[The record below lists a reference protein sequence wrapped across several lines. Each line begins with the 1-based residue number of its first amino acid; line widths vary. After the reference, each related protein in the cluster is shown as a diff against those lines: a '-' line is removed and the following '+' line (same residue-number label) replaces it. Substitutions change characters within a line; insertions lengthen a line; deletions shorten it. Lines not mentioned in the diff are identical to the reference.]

1 MAQYA
6 TKDELNELTGLVRTL
21 QGNIKTLDTSV
32 GELDTLVERINHLAT
47 LKDVTITYITEGD
60 LLQYASDGT
69 WHNIQP
75 SALGIG
81 GGEGGGVVD
90 TSVVKALIKS
100 EGSKLFI
107 SKLYDDVSSG
117 IITFN
122 GGLRSNKMTYLNQGV
137 QIGTFVTGMIGGT
150 GAQIDKD
157 GRGEMTSLILREFLE
172 VPELRFNKIDVVSGE
187 LWNSIAFGTIEDV
200 DLINQIVTLKLEEG
214 EYSGIHVNDICRG
227 IFHNFDGVNNTE
239 TGTDDCGFDKVQG
252 FSTAY
257 FTPIEVLDARGKQF
271 RYSLKQ
277 GTTQHPCKAM
287 KFAVYGNFTD
297 ETRRSSAY
305 ATRTYKRY
313 LKGVNT
319 WALNYTNIASQF
331 GNLNGLTIPGAPN
344 NGQLQGDGAYLTNV
358 YMTGSIIEFTPEQL
372 DQLHGQDAYAVS
384 LSSEFGTVIVD
395 NEFNIIEDYNQTKSL
410 TFAVQAW
417 KGKTE
422 LTYSTVYN
430 EGSYFVEYTPTG
442 VECTMQDG
450 VFKVTKITNINDM
463 RIDLVINCEGAISVN
478 RRYNMSYQL
487 EANGLWVT
495 YNDNDATPDRPVGDG
510 TSYGWHRNYTA
521 SAIWMSTKSS
531 RKVDEGEWGDPN
543 RFRGASVEG
552 SDGQYTVFCYTN
564 SSVQPPKPTSTQ
576 IPPVDDNYTWYMYP
590 PKRESKEVFT
600 WMIQA
605 TVYPDKSLSGWTD
618 PIRLTG
624 ETGEDGS
631 DGTKLEFIYQVTS
644 VNEAPDK
651 PDTSQQDDYI
661 PFGWSDSPQ
670 GVSKEKMYEWVSQRE
685 KKAAKI
691 GEGVW
696 GEFTQPVLWSKWGE
710 KGMDGDGY
718 EYIFTRTADVDRVP
732 QTPSS
737 IQQNDYIPTI
747 SNGGSKDYNW
757 SDDPKGV
764 NEDYKAEWT
773 CKRVRTDGVWSNFST
788 PALWSNWGEQGLSG
802 GHYQY
807 RWKVS
812 ATKPAIP
819 TDTAASGWTT
829 DSEIVPPEGQYV
841 WQIQRFANPDGTLT
855 AWSNLIRLTG
865 ADGED
870 GKDGN
875 SIEFIYTRNA
885 DGKTPS
891 TPASVNQAGHI
902 PSGWSNHPQGV
913 TASLVYEWVSQRY
926 LDKATQVWGNW
937 STPGIWSRYAE
948 RGKDGDG
955 YEYIY
960 KRFSNYV
967 GGDSLG
973 PGGSNYPPANVDSSE
988 YQADD
993 YVPSGWSDNPVGPTE
1008 SIPYEYVWT
1017 RKKENSKWHAWK
1029 TGALWAKWSKDGE
1042 PGRPGQDGKPG
1053 EPGEPGK
1060 PGSNGYSITVNGC
1073 PSAIR
1078 SSEGFLQTTNVKLS
1092 AIKVRVD
1099 DSATSSVS
1107 GYWKSY
1113 YLNSSGSWQQI
1124 NSTSGTTFTSTWNSS
1139 LSTTKFWFGFTTDSG
1154 DYSSLSPTSQYKVW
1168 SAEVPVVFD
1177 GDVSDIDETYT
1188 IMRDRGQWRSGVQ
1201 YYHDKA
1207 SNAIKGQ
1214 DVSSVTNY
1222 YLYSTDQ
1229 SVSYDTTNWSTNVP
1243 TNTYAQGKLHS
1254 YSKITYSDGTITKTI
1269 PEVLLT
1275 YSNSRVT
1282 SVTQYFANST
1292 NTSVPSE
1299 GWSTNKPALN
1309 KDKPYL
1315 FRYFTVNYVN
1325 SDSQSTS
1332 TNSTKKA
1339 IAKYQNDYT
1348 QYQNYDNLTI
1358 IDYVVYQG
1366 NVYLAKQN
1374 NTSQTPSMTSS
1385 YWNISSK
1392 QEILTVNNLLANNAK
1407 LGDFNFSGSVFT
1419 SNNGKLSMNS
1429 NTGRFVC
1436 TDVNITGSITATSGT
1451 FNGTVNA
1458 SGGNF
1463 SSVKINSGQIAGF
1476 EISGNHIGSSA
1487 TASGSGGGLSINPDF
1502 IRVGNS
1508 TSYVMIGSDTVP
1520 ATVGGAFT
1528 ATGRFVNHNYN
1539 ASTQYGFDSANYGLY
1554 VDVAN
1559 GTKNYALYS
1568 PNAAVRAAAV
1578 YGDTL
1583 NVVSI
1588 TGSTYKLDM
1597 SKGNIIMIRANREYN
1612 VNLPNA
1618 HDVASMFGYKSL
1630 PTYFAI
1636 HVRIMIHP
1644 DTSGVT
1650 ISGYFRPNNTVNQ
1663 SVYLHPGNSM
1673 GFLVTNYPSFRWVE
1687 TDYAGQ

>member
-21 QGNIKTLDTSV
+21 QGNVQTLDTSV

-90 TSVVKALIKS
+90 TAVVKAMIKS
-100 EGSKLFI
+100 EGSKLFL
-107 SKLYDDVSSG
+107 SKLYDDTAAG

-187 LWNSIAFGTIEDV
+187 LWNSIAFGTVEDV
-200 DLINQIVTLKLEEG
+200 DLVNQIVTLKLEDG

-252 FSTAY
+252 FTTSY

-277 GTTQHPCKAM
+277 GTTQHPCKSM

-297 ETRRSSAY
+297 ETRQDSAY
-305 ATRTYKRY
+305 STRQYKRY
-313 LKGVNT
+313 LKKVNT
-319 WALNYTNIASQF
+319 WHINPSKNIASQF
-331 GNLNGLTIPGAPN
+331 GLLDGLNIPGAPN
-344 NGQLQGDGAYLTNV
+344 DGNLTGNGAYISNIYLTDAYV
-358 YMTGSIIEFTPEQL
+358 QFTPEQVE
-372 DQLHGQDAYAVS
+372 DLHGQDAYSVS
-384 LSSEFGTVIVD
+384 LTRTEGSIIVD
-395 NEFNIIEDYNQTKSL
+395 NEFNIITDYQQRDQF
-410 TFAVQAW
+410 TFEVQAW
-417 KGKTE
+417 RGKTP
-422 LTYSTVYN
+422 LTYNTTVDRDTFFCTWESN
-430 EGSYFVEYTPTG
+430 GI
-442 VECTMQDG
+442 ECRVDNGKFTI
-450 VFKVTKITNINDM
+450 TKITNIHDM
-463 RIDLVINCEGAISVN
+463 KLLIYIHCEGTAIFN
-478 RRYNMSYQL
+478 REFNLSYQL
-487 EANGLWVT
+487 EGNSLWVT

-521 SAIWMSTKSS
+521 SAIWMSTKSA
-531 RKVDEGEWGDPN
+531 RKVDDPDVQWGDPN
-543 RFRGASVEG
+543 RFRGASVAG
-552 SDGQYTVFCYTN
+552 KDGQYTVFCYTN
-564 SSVQPPKPTSTQ
+564 SSIKPPKPTSSQ

-631 DGTKLEFIYQVTS
+631 DGTKLEFIYKVTS
-644 VNEAPDK
+644 ASDAPDK

-685 KKAAKI
+685 KKSAKI

-718 EYIFTRTADVDRVP
+718 EYIFTRTADVNRVP

-819 TDTAASGWTT
+819 TDTAASGWSTN
-829 DSEIVPPEGQYV
+829 SELVPGDGKYV

-885 DGKTPS
+885 DGSQPS

-902 PSGWSNHPQGV
+902 PSGWTNHPSGV
-913 TASLVYEWVSQRY
+913 TASLMYEWVSQRY
-926 LDKATQVWGNW
+926 LDKSTQKWGDW
-937 STPGIWSRYAE
+937 STPGIWSRYSE

-960 KRFSNYV
+960 RRFSNYV
-967 GGDSLG
+967 GGSSLA
-973 PGGSNYPPANVDSSE
+973 PGGQYYPPANVDSSK

-993 YVPSGWSDNPVGPTE
+993 YVPDGYTDNPTGPTDA
-1008 SIPYEYVWT
+1008 IKYEYVWI
-1017 RKKENSKWHAWK
+1017 RKKENSKWQAWK
-1029 TGALWAKWSKDGE
+1029 TGALWSKWGDKGDQGD
-1042 PGRPGQDGKPG
+1042 PGQDGSD
-1053 EPGEPGK
+1053 
-1060 PGSNGYSITVNGC
+1060 GSDGADGYSITMSGA
-1073 PSAIR
+1073 PASIR
-1078 SSEGFLQTTNVKLS
+1078 SSLGYLQTTSCTLR
-1092 AIKVRVD
+1092 AIK
-1099 DSATSSVS
+1099 T
-1107 GYWKSY
+1107 
-1113 YLNSSGSWQQI
+1113 NSSGVTSQAYGYFAVYRYSGSSW
-1124 NSTSGTTFTSTWNSS
+1124 NKVSS
-1139 LSTTKFWFGFTTDSG
+1139 SSSNQSSYTASWASDTYATKFWFGFCTDTTP
-1154 DYSSLSPTSQYKVW
+1154 SPGSQWTVISYE
-1168 SAEVPVVFD
+1168 APVVYD
-1177 GDVSDIDETYT
+1177 GTNGSDADSSYT
-1188 IMRDRGQWRSGVQ
+1188 IMRDCGYWKSGITYYKAPATTAMNSSEYTKYENYQNMTVVDYVQ
-1201 YYHDKA
+1201 Y
-1207 SNAIKGQ
+1207 NG
-1214 DVSSVTNY
+1214 
-1222 YLYSTDQ
+1222 
-1229 SVSYDTTNWSTNVP
+1229 
-1243 TNTYAQGKLHS
+1243 NT
-1254 YSKITYSDGTITKTI
+1254 
-1269 PEVLLT
+1269 
-1275 YSNSRVT
+1275 
-1282 SVTQYFANST
+1282 
-1292 NTSVPSE
+1292 
-1299 GWSTNKPALN
+1299 
-1309 KDKPYL
+1309 
-1315 FRYFTVNYVN
+1315 
-1325 SDSQSTS
+1325 
-1332 TNSTKKA
+1332 
-1339 IAKYQNDYT
+1339 
-1348 QYQNYDNLTI
+1348 
-1358 IDYVVYQG
+1358 
-1366 NVYLAKQN
+1366 YLAKQN
-1374 NTSQTPSMTSS
+1374 NTNQTPSSSSS
-1385 YWNISSK
+1385 YWQQASK
-1392 QEILTVNNLLANNAK
+1392 NNTLTVNNLLANNAK
-1407 LGDFNFSGSVFT
+1407 LGEFSFSNNVFT
-1419 SNNGKLSMNS
+1419 SSNGKLSMNS

-1463 SSVKINSGQIAGF
+1463 NSVKINSGQIAGF

-1539 ASTQYGFDSANYGLY
+1539 ASTAYGFDSANYGLY

-1578 YGDTL
+1578 YGDTI
-1583 NVVSI
+1583 NVVNI

-1597 SKGNIIMIRANREYN
+1597 SKGNIIMIKANRTYT

-1618 HDVASMFGYKSL
+1618 NAVASMFGYNSL

>member
-137 QIGTFVTGMIGGT
+137 QMGTFITGMIGGT

-200 DLINQIVTLKLEEG
+200 DLVNQIVTLKLEEG

-252 FSTAY
+252 FTTSY

-277 GTTQHPCKAM
+277 GTTQHPCKSM

-297 ETRRSSAY
+297 ETRQDSAY
-305 ATRTYKRY
+305 STRQYKRY
-313 LKGVNT
+313 LKKVNT
-319 WALNYTNIASQF
+319 WHINPSKNIASQF
-331 GNLNGLTIPGAPN
+331 GLLDGLNIPGAPN
-344 NGQLQGDGAYLTNV
+344 DGNLTGNGAYISNIYLTDAYV
-358 YMTGSIIEFTPEQL
+358 QFTPEQVE
-372 DQLHGQDAYAVS
+372 DLHGQDAYSVS
-384 LSSEFGTVIVD
+384 LTRTEGSIIVD
-395 NEFNIIEDYNQTKSL
+395 NEFNIITDYQQRDQF
-410 TFAVQAW
+410 TFEVQAW
-417 KGKTE
+417 RGKTP
-422 LTYSTVYN
+422 LTYNTTVDRDTFFCTWESN
-430 EGSYFVEYTPTG
+430 GI
-442 VECTMQDG
+442 ECRVDNGKFTI
-450 VFKVTKITNINDM
+450 TKITNIHDM
-463 RIDLVINCEGAISVN
+463 KLLIYIHCEGTAIFN
-478 RRYNMSYQL
+478 REFNLSYQL
-487 EANGLWVT
+487 EGNSLWVT

-521 SAIWMSTKSS
+521 SAIWMSTKSA
-531 RKVDEGEWGDPN
+531 RKVDDPDVQWGDPN
-543 RFRGASVEG
+543 RFRGASVAG
-552 SDGQYTVFCYTN
+552 KDGQYTVFCYTN
-564 SSVQPPKPTSTQ
+564 SSIKPPKPTSSQ

-590 PKRESKEVFT
+590 PTRESKEVFT

-605 TVYPDKSLSGWTD
+605 TVYADKSLSGWTD

-631 DGTKLEFIYQVTS
+631 DGTKLEFIYKVTS
-644 VNEAPDK
+644 ASDAPDK

-670 GVSKEKMYEWVSQRE
+670 GVSKDMMYEWVSQRE

-696 GEFTQPVLWSKWGE
+696 GEFSEPVLWSKWGE

-807 RWKVS
+807 RWKIS
-812 ATKPAIP
+812 ATKPSIP
-819 TDTAASGWTT
+819 TDAAALGWSTN
-829 DSEIVPPEGQYV
+829 SELVPGDGEYV

-885 DGKTPS
+885 DGSQPS

-902 PSGWSNHPQGV
+902 PSGWTNHPSGV
-913 TASLVYEWVSQRY
+913 TASLMYEWVSQRY
-926 LDKATQVWGNW
+926 LDKSTQKWGNW
-937 STPGIWSRYAE
+937 STPGIWSRYSE

-960 KRFSNYV
+960 RRFSNYV
-967 GGDSLG
+967 GGSSLA
-973 PGGSNYPPANVDSSE
+973 PGGQYYPPANVDSSE

-993 YVPSGWSDNPVGPTE
+993 YVPDGYTDNPTGPTDA
-1008 SIPYEYVWT
+1008 IKYEYVWI
-1017 RKKENSKWHAWK
+1017 RKKENSKWQAWK
-1029 TGALWAKWSKDGE
+1029 TGALWSKWGDKGDQGD
-1042 PGRPGQDGKPG
+1042 PGQDGSD
-1053 EPGEPGK
+1053 
-1060 PGSNGYSITVNGC
+1060 GSDGADGYSITMSGA
-1073 PSAIR
+1073 PASIR
-1078 SSEGFLQTTNVKLS
+1078 SSLGYLQTTSCTLR
-1092 AIKVRVD
+1092 AIK
-1099 DSATSSVS
+1099 T
-1107 GYWKSY
+1107 
-1113 YLNSSGSWQQI
+1113 NSSGVTSQAYGYFAVYRYSGSSW
-1124 NSTSGTTFTSTWNSS
+1124 NKVSS
-1139 LSTTKFWFGFTTDSG
+1139 SSSNQSSYTASWASDTYATKFWFGFCTDTTPSPDSQWTVIS
-1154 DYSSLSPTSQYKVW
+1154 YE
-1168 SAEVPVVFD
+1168 APVVYD
-1177 GDVSDIDETYT
+1177 GTNGSDADSSYT
-1188 IMRDRGQWRSGVQ
+1188 IMRDCGYWKTGVTYYKAPATTAMNSSEYTKYENYQNMTVVDYVQ
-1201 YYHDKA
+1201 Y
-1207 SNAIKGQ
+1207 NG
-1214 DVSSVTNY
+1214 
-1222 YLYSTDQ
+1222 
-1229 SVSYDTTNWSTNVP
+1229 
-1243 TNTYAQGKLHS
+1243 NT
-1254 YSKITYSDGTITKTI
+1254 
-1269 PEVLLT
+1269 
-1275 YSNSRVT
+1275 
-1282 SVTQYFANST
+1282 
-1292 NTSVPSE
+1292 
-1299 GWSTNKPALN
+1299 
-1309 KDKPYL
+1309 
-1315 FRYFTVNYVN
+1315 
-1325 SDSQSTS
+1325 
-1332 TNSTKKA
+1332 
-1339 IAKYQNDYT
+1339 
-1348 QYQNYDNLTI
+1348 
-1358 IDYVVYQG
+1358 
-1366 NVYLAKQN
+1366 YLAKQN
-1374 NTSQTPSMTSS
+1374 NTNQTPSSSSS
-1385 YWNISSK
+1385 YWQQASK
-1392 QEILTVNNLLANNAK
+1392 NNTLTVNNLLANNAK
-1407 LGDFNFSGSVFT
+1407 LGEFSFSNNVFT
-1419 SNNGKLSMNS
+1419 SSNGKLSMNS

-1502 IRVGNS
+1502 IRVGDS

-1539 ASTQYGFDSANYGLY
+1539 ASTAYGFDSANYGLY

-1578 YGDTL
+1578 YGDTI
-1583 NVVSI
+1583 NVVNI

-1597 SKGNIIMIRANREYN
+1597 SKGNIIMIRANREYT

-1618 HDVASMFGYKSL
+1618 NAVASMFGYNSL

-1650 ISGYFRPNNTVNQ
+1650 ISGYFRSNNTVNQ

>member
-21 QGNIKTLDTSV
+21 QGNVNTLDTSV

-90 TSVVKALIKS
+90 TAVVKAMIKS
-100 EGSKLFI
+100 EGSKLFL
-107 SKLYDDVSSG
+107 SKLYDDTAAG

-200 DLINQIVTLKLEEG
+200 DLVNQIVTLKLEDG

-252 FSTAY
+252 FTTSY

-277 GTTQHPCKAM
+277 GTTQHPCKSM

-297 ETRRSSAY
+297 ETRQDSAY
-305 ATRTYKRY
+305 STRQYKRY
-313 LKGVNT
+313 LKKVNT
-319 WALNYTNIASQF
+319 WHINPAKNIASQF
-331 GNLNGLTIPGAPN
+331 GLLDGLNIPGAPN
-344 NGQLQGDGAYLTNV
+344 DGNLTGNGAYISNIYLTDAYV
-358 YMTGSIIEFTPEQL
+358 QFTPEQVE
-372 DQLHGQDAYAVS
+372 DLHGQDAYSVS
-384 LSSEFGTVIVD
+384 LTRTEGSIIVD
-395 NEFNIIEDYNQTKSL
+395 NEFNIITDYQQRDQF
-410 TFAVQAW
+410 TFEVQAW
-417 KGKTE
+417 RGKTP
-422 LTYSTVYN
+422 LTYNTTVDRDTFFCTWESN
-430 EGSYFVEYTPTG
+430 GI
-442 VECTMQDG
+442 ECRVDNGKFTI
-450 VFKVTKITNINDM
+450 TKITNIHDM
-463 RIDLVINCEGAISVN
+463 KLLIYIHCEGTAIFN
-478 RRYNMSYQL
+478 REFNLSYQL
-487 EANGLWVT
+487 EGNSLWVT

-521 SAIWMSTKSS
+521 SAIWMSTKSA
-531 RKVDEGEWGDPN
+531 RKVDDPDVQWGDPN
-543 RFRGASVEG
+543 RFRGASVAG
-552 SDGQYTVFCYTN
+552 KDGQYTVFCYTN
-564 SSVQPPKPTSTQ
+564 SSIKPPKPTSSQ
-576 IPPVDDNYTWYMYP
+576 IPPADDNYTWYMYP
-590 PKRESKEVFT
+590 PTRESKEVFT

-605 TVYPDKSLSGWTD
+605 TVYADKSLSGWTD

-631 DGTKLEFIYQVTS
+631 DGTKLEFIYKVTS
-644 VNEAPDK
+644 ASDAPDK

-670 GVSKEKMYEWVSQRE
+670 GVSKDMMYEWVSQRE

-696 GEFTQPVLWSKWGE
+696 GEFSEPVLWAKWGE

-807 RWKVS
+807 RWKIS
-812 ATKPAIP
+812 ATKPSIP
-819 TDTAASGWTT
+819 TDAAASGWSTN
-829 DSEIVPPEGQYV
+829 SELVPGDGEYV

-885 DGKTPS
+885 DGSQPS

-902 PSGWSNHPQGV
+902 PSGWTNHPSGV
-913 TASLVYEWVSQRY
+913 TASLMYEWVSQRY
-926 LDKATQVWGNW
+926 LDKSTQKWGNW
-937 STPGIWSRYAE
+937 STPGIWSRYSE

-960 KRFSNYV
+960 RRFSNYV
-967 GGDSLG
+967 GGSSLA
-973 PGGSNYPPANVDSSE
+973 PGGQYYPPANVDSSE
-988 YQADD
+988 YQQDD
-993 YVPSGWSDNPVGPTE
+993 YVPDGWTDNPTGPTDA
-1008 SIPYEYVWT
+1008 IKYEYVWI
-1017 RKKENSKWHAWK
+1017 RKKENSKWQAWK
-1029 TGALWAKWSKDGE
+1029 TGALWSKWGDKGDQGD
-1042 PGRPGQDGKPG
+1042 PGQDGSD
-1053 EPGEPGK
+1053 
-1060 PGSNGYSITVNGC
+1060 GSDGADGYSITMSGA
-1073 PSAIR
+1073 PASIR
-1078 SSEGFLQTTNVKLS
+1078 SSLGYLQTTSCTLR
-1092 AIKVRVD
+1092 AIK
-1099 DSATSSVS
+1099 T
-1107 GYWKSY
+1107 
-1113 YLNSSGSWQQI
+1113 NSSGVTSQAYGYFAVYRYSGSSW
-1124 NSTSGTTFTSTWNSS
+1124 NKVSS
-1139 LSTTKFWFGFTTDSG
+1139 SSSNQSSYTASWASDTYATKFWFGFCTDTTPSPDSQWTVIS
-1154 DYSSLSPTSQYKVW
+1154 YE
-1168 SAEVPVVFD
+1168 APVVYD
-1177 GDVSDIDETYT
+1177 GTNGSDADSSYT
-1188 IMRDRGQWRSGVQ
+1188 IMRDCGYWKTGVTYYKAAATTAMNSSEYTKYENYQNMTVVDYVQ
-1201 YYHDKA
+1201 Y
-1207 SNAIKGQ
+1207 SG
-1214 DVSSVTNY
+1214 
-1222 YLYSTDQ
+1222 
-1229 SVSYDTTNWSTNVP
+1229 
-1243 TNTYAQGKLHS
+1243 NTYLAK
-1254 YSKITYSDGTITKTI
+1254 
-1269 PEVLLT
+1269 
-1275 YSNSRVT
+1275 
-1282 SVTQYFANST
+1282 ST
-1292 NTSVPSE
+1292 NT
-1299 GWSTNKPALN
+1299 N
-1309 KDKPYL
+1309 
-1315 FRYFTVNYVN
+1315 
-1325 SDSQSTS
+1325 
-1332 TNSTKKA
+1332 
-1339 IAKYQNDYT
+1339 
-1348 QYQNYDNLTI
+1348 
-1358 IDYVVYQG
+1358 
-1366 NVYLAKQN
+1366 
-1374 NTSQTPSMTSS
+1374 QTPSSGSS
-1385 YWNISSK
+1385 YWQQASK
-1392 QEILTVNNLLANNAK
+1392 NNTLTVNNLLANNAK
-1407 LGDFNFSGSVFT
+1407 LGEFSFSNNIFT
-1419 SNNGKLSMNS
+1419 SSNGKLSMNS

-1539 ASTQYGFDSANYGLY
+1539 ASTAYGFDSANYGLY

-1578 YGDTL
+1578 YGDTI
-1583 NVVSI
+1583 NVVNI

-1597 SKGNIIMIRANREYN
+1597 SKGNIIMIRANREYT

-1618 HDVASMFGYKSL
+1618 NAVASMFGYNSL

-1663 SVYLHPGNSM
+1663 SIYLHPGNSM

>member
-21 QGNIKTLDTSV
+21 QGNVQTLDTSV

-90 TSVVKALIKS
+90 TAVVKAMIKS
-100 EGSKLFI
+100 EGSKLFL
-107 SKLYDDVSSG
+107 SKLYDDTAAG

-200 DLINQIVTLKLEEG
+200 DLVNQIVTLKLEDG

-277 GTTQHPCKAM
+277 GTTQHPCKSM

-297 ETRRSSAY
+297 ETRQDSAY
-305 ATRTYKRY
+305 STRQYKRY
-313 LKGVNT
+313 LKKVNT
-319 WALNYTNIASQF
+319 WHINPSKNIASQF
-331 GNLNGLTIPGAPN
+331 GLLDGLNIPGAPN
-344 NGQLQGDGAYLTNV
+344 DGNLTGNGAYISNIYLTDAYV
-358 YMTGSIIEFTPEQL
+358 QFTPEQVE
-372 DQLHGQDAYAVS
+372 DLHGQDAYSVS
-384 LSSEFGTVIVD
+384 LTRTEGSIIVD
-395 NEFNIIEDYNQTKSL
+395 NEFNIITDYQQRDQF
-410 TFAVQAW
+410 TFEVQAW
-417 KGKTE
+417 RGKTP
-422 LTYSTVYN
+422 LTYNTTVDRDTFFCTWESN
-430 EGSYFVEYTPTG
+430 GI
-442 VECTMQDG
+442 ECRVDNGKFTI
-450 VFKVTKITNINDM
+450 TKITNIHDM
-463 RIDLVINCEGAISVN
+463 KLLIYIHCEGTAIFN
-478 RRYNMSYQL
+478 REFNLSYQL
-487 EANGLWVT
+487 EGNSLWVT

-521 SAIWMSTKSS
+521 SAIWMSTKSA
-531 RKVDEGEWGDPN
+531 RKVDDPDVQWGDPN
-543 RFRGASVEG
+543 RFRGASVAG
-552 SDGQYTVFCYTN
+552 KDGQYTVFCYTN
-564 SSVQPPKPTSTQ
+564 SSIKPPKPTSSQ

-631 DGTKLEFIYQVTS
+631 DGTKLEFIYKVTS
-644 VNEAPDK
+644 ASDAPDK

-670 GVSKEKMYEWVSQRE
+670 GVSKDMMYEWVSQRE

-696 GEFTQPVLWSKWGE
+696 GEFSEPVLWSKWGE

-807 RWKVS
+807 RWKIS
-812 ATKPAIP
+812 ATKPSIP
-819 TDTAASGWTT
+819 TDAAASGWSTN
-829 DSEIVPPEGQYV
+829 SELVPGDGEYV

-885 DGKTPS
+885 DGSQPS

-902 PSGWSNHPQGV
+902 PSGWTNHPSGV
-913 TASLVYEWVSQRY
+913 TASLMYEWVSQRY
-926 LDKATQVWGNW
+926 LDKSTQVWGNW
-937 STPGIWSRYAE
+937 STPGIWSRYSE

-960 KRFSNYV
+960 RRFSNYV
-967 GGDSLG
+967 SGTSLA
-973 PGGSNYPPANVDSSE
+973 PGGQYYPPANVDSSE

-993 YVPSGWSDNPVGPTE
+993 YVPDGWTDNPTGPTDA
-1008 SIPYEYVWT
+1008 IKYEYVWT
-1017 RKKENSKWHAWK
+1017 RKKENSKWYAWK
-1029 TGALWAKWSKDGE
+1029 TGALWSKWGDKGDQGD
-1042 PGRPGQDGKPG
+1042 PGQDGSD
-1053 EPGEPGK
+1053 
-1060 PGSNGYSITVNGC
+1060 GSDGADGYSITMSGA
-1073 PSAIR
+1073 PASIR
-1078 SSEGFLQTTNVKLS
+1078 SSLGYLQTTSCTLR
-1092 AIKVRVD
+1092 AIK
-1099 DSATSSVS
+1099 T
-1107 GYWKSY
+1107 
-1113 YLNSSGSWQQI
+1113 NSSGVTSQAYGYFAVYRYSGSSW
-1124 NSTSGTTFTSTWNSS
+1124 NKVSS
-1139 LSTTKFWFGFTTDSG
+1139 SSSNQSSYTASWASDTYATKFWFGFCTDTTPSPDSQWTVIS
-1154 DYSSLSPTSQYKVW
+1154 YE
-1168 SAEVPVVFD
+1168 APVVYD
-1177 GDVSDIDETYT
+1177 GTNGSDADSSYT
-1188 IMRDRGQWRSGVQ
+1188 IMRDCGYWKSGITYYKAPATTAMNSSEYTKYENYQNMTVVDYVQ
-1201 YYHDKA
+1201 YA
-1207 SNAIKGQ
+1207 G
-1214 DVSSVTNY
+1214 
-1222 YLYSTDQ
+1222 
-1229 SVSYDTTNWSTNVP
+1229 
-1243 TNTYAQGKLHS
+1243 NTYLAK
-1254 YSKITYSDGTITKTI
+1254 
-1269 PEVLLT
+1269 
-1275 YSNSRVT
+1275 
-1282 SVTQYFANST
+1282 ST
-1292 NTSVPSE
+1292 NT
-1299 GWSTNKPALN
+1299 N
-1309 KDKPYL
+1309 
-1315 FRYFTVNYVN
+1315 R
-1325 SDSQSTS
+1325 
-1332 TNSTKKA
+1332 
-1339 IAKYQNDYT
+1339 
-1348 QYQNYDNLTI
+1348 
-1358 IDYVVYQG
+1358 
-1366 NVYLAKQN
+1366 
-1374 NTSQTPSMTSS
+1374 TPSSSSS
-1385 YWNISSK
+1385 YWQQASK
-1392 QEILTVNNLLANNAK
+1392 NNTLTVNNLLANNAK
-1407 LGDFNFSGSVFT
+1407 LGEFSFSNNVFT

-1436 TDVNITGSITATSGT
+1436 TDASISGSITATSGSFT
-1451 FNGTVNA
+1451 GTVTA
-1458 SGGNF
+1458 TSGTFTNGQFTNCTTTNLT
-1463 SSVKINSGQIAGF
+1463 INSGTLKM
-1476 EISGNHIGSSA
+1476 SSTINSSLGTPSQA
-1487 TASGSGGGLSINPDF
+1487 YSITTTTN
-1502 IRVGNS
+1502 
-1508 TSYVMIGSDTVP
+1508 
-1520 ATVGGAFT
+1520 
-1528 ATGRFVNHNYN
+1528 
-1539 ASTQYGFDSANYGLY
+1539 
-1554 VDVAN
+1554 
-1559 GTKNYALYS
+1559 
-1568 PNAAVRAAAV
+1568 
-1578 YGDTL
+1578 
-1583 NVVSI
+1583 I
-1588 TGSTYKLDM
+1588 TGSGFSILSATSSNDL
-1597 SKGNIIMIRANREYN
+1597 IRATFGSKVVSVYN
-1612 VNLPNA
+1612 SSYSSIRALAAIAIDGYYVSGRNTVTVPLYISAASVSDAAIFVDNGAFYGWNLPVLNISA
-1618 HDVASMFGYKSL
+1618 L
-1630 PTYFAI
+1630 I
-1636 HVRIMIHP
+1636 N
-1644 DTSGVT
+1644 GVT
-1650 ISGYFRPNNTVNQ
+1650 FSCVCNVTSSGYTMVLNQGKVGTMVFMSVSNGYTYTIRRDSCAWISSTGAYQSASTSSTTYNDDARIFVRVAYNTWQEYYV
-1663 SVYLHPGNSM
+1663 G
-1673 GFLVTNYPSFRWVE
+1673 
-1687 TDYAGQ
+1687 

>member
-21 QGNIKTLDTSV
+21 QGNINTLDTSV

-75 SALGIG
+75 SALSIG

-90 TSVVKALIKS
+90 TAVVKAMIKS
-100 EGSKLFI
+100 EGSKLFL
-107 SKLYDDVSSG
+107 SKLYDDTAAG

-187 LWNSIAFGTIEDV
+187 LWNSIAFGTVEDV
-200 DLINQIVTLKLEEG
+200 DLVNQIVTLKLEEG

-252 FSTAY
+252 FTTSY

-277 GTTQHPCKAM
+277 GTTQHPCKSM

-297 ETRRSSAY
+297 ETRQDSAY
-305 ATRTYKRY
+305 STRQYKRY
-313 LKGVNT
+313 LKKVNT
-319 WALNYTNIASQF
+319 WHINPSKNIASQF
-331 GNLNGLTIPGAPN
+331 GLLDGLNIPGAPN
-344 NGQLQGDGAYLTNV
+344 DGNLTGNGAYISNIYLTDAYV
-358 YMTGSIIEFTPEQL
+358 QFTPEQVE
-372 DQLHGQDAYAVS
+372 DLHGQDAYSVS
-384 LSSEFGTVIVD
+384 LTRTEGSIIVD
-395 NEFNIIEDYNQTKSL
+395 NEFNIITDYQQRDQF
-410 TFAVQAW
+410 TFEVQAW
-417 KGKTE
+417 RGKTP
-422 LTYSTVYN
+422 LTYNTTVDRDTFFCTWESN
-430 EGSYFVEYTPTG
+430 GI
-442 VECTMQDG
+442 ECRVDNGKFTI
-450 VFKVTKITNINDM
+450 TKITNIHDM
-463 RIDLVINCEGAISVN
+463 KLLIYIHCEGTAIFN
-478 RRYNMSYQL
+478 REFNLSYQL
-487 EANGLWVT
+487 EGNSLWVT
-495 YNDNDATPDRPVGDG
+495 YNDNDATPDRPIGDG

-521 SAIWMSTKSS
+521 SAIWMSTKSA
-531 RKVDEGEWGDPN
+531 RKVDDPDVQWGDPN
-543 RFRGASVEG
+543 RFRGASVAG
-552 SDGQYTVFCYTN
+552 KDGQYTVFCYTN
-564 SSVQPPKPTSTQ
+564 SSIKPPKPTSSQ

-590 PKRESKEVFT
+590 PTRESKEVFT

-605 TVYPDKSLSGWTD
+605 TVYADKSLSGWTD

-631 DGTKLEFIYQVTS
+631 DGTKLEFIYKVTS
-644 VNEAPDK
+644 ASDAPDK

-670 GVSKEKMYEWVSQRE
+670 GVSKDMMYEWVSQRE

-696 GEFTQPVLWSKWGE
+696 GEFSEPVLWSKWGE

-807 RWKVS
+807 RWKIS
-812 ATKPAIP
+812 ATKPSIP
-819 TDTAASGWTT
+819 TDAAASGWSTN
-829 DSEIVPPEGQYV
+829 SELVPRDGEYV

-885 DGKTPS
+885 DGSQPS

-902 PSGWSNHPQGV
+902 PSGWTNHPSGV
-913 TASLVYEWVSQRY
+913 TASLMYEWVSQRY
-926 LDKATQVWGNW
+926 LDKSTQKWGNW
-937 STPGIWSRYAE
+937 STPGIWSRYSE

-960 KRFSNYV
+960 RRFSNYV
-967 GGDSLG
+967 GGSSLA
-973 PGGSNYPPANVDSSE
+973 PGGQYYPPANVDSSE

-993 YVPSGWSDNPVGPTE
+993 YVPDGYTDNPTGPTDA
-1008 SIPYEYVWT
+1008 IKYEYVWI
-1017 RKKENSKWHAWK
+1017 RKKENSKWQAWK
-1029 TGALWAKWSKDGE
+1029 TGALWSKWGDKGDQGD
-1042 PGRPGQDGKPG
+1042 PGQDGSD
-1053 EPGEPGK
+1053 
-1060 PGSNGYSITVNGC
+1060 GSDGADGYSITMSGA
-1073 PSAIR
+1073 PASIR
-1078 SSEGFLQTTNVKLS
+1078 SSLGYLQTTSCTLR
-1092 AIKVRVD
+1092 AIKTNRSGV
-1099 DSATSSVS
+1099 TSQAY
-1107 GYWKSY
+1107 GYFAVY
-1113 YLNSSGSWQQI
+1113 RYSGS
-1124 NSTSGTTFTSTWNSS
+1124 SWNKVSS
-1139 LSTTKFWFGFTTDSG
+1139 SSSNQSSYTASWASDTYATKFWFGFCTDITP
-1154 DYSSLSPTSQYKVW
+1154 SPDSQWTVISYE
-1168 SAEVPVVFD
+1168 APVVYD
-1177 GDVSDIDETYT
+1177 GTNGSDADSSYT
-1188 IMRDRGQWRSGVQ
+1188 IMRDCGYWKTGVTYYKAPATTAMNSSEYTKYENYQNMTVVDYVQ
-1201 YYHDKA
+1201 Y
-1207 SNAIKGQ
+1207 NG
-1214 DVSSVTNY
+1214 
-1222 YLYSTDQ
+1222 
-1229 SVSYDTTNWSTNVP
+1229 
-1243 TNTYAQGKLHS
+1243 NT
-1254 YSKITYSDGTITKTI
+1254 
-1269 PEVLLT
+1269 
-1275 YSNSRVT
+1275 
-1282 SVTQYFANST
+1282 
-1292 NTSVPSE
+1292 
-1299 GWSTNKPALN
+1299 
-1309 KDKPYL
+1309 
-1315 FRYFTVNYVN
+1315 
-1325 SDSQSTS
+1325 
-1332 TNSTKKA
+1332 
-1339 IAKYQNDYT
+1339 
-1348 QYQNYDNLTI
+1348 
-1358 IDYVVYQG
+1358 
-1366 NVYLAKQN
+1366 YLAKQN
-1374 NTSQTPSMTSS
+1374 NTNQTPSSSSS
-1385 YWNISSK
+1385 YWQQASK
-1392 QEILTVNNLLANNAK
+1392 NNTLTVNNLLANNAK
-1407 LGDFNFSGSVFT
+1407 LGEFSFSNNVFT
-1419 SNNGKLSMNS
+1419 SSNGKLSMNS
-1429 NTGRFVC
+1429 STGGFVC

-1539 ASTQYGFDSANYGLY
+1539 ASTAYGFDSANYGLY

-1578 YGDTL
+1578 YGDTI
-1583 NVVSI
+1583 NVVNI

-1597 SKGNIIMIRANREYN
+1597 SKGNIIMIRANRECT

-1618 HDVASMFGYKSL
+1618 NAVASMFGYNSL

-1673 GFLVTNYPSFRWVE
+1673 GFLVTNYPSFRWIE

>member
-137 QIGTFVTGMIGGT
+137 QMGTFITGMIGGT

-200 DLINQIVTLKLEEG
+200 DLVNQIVTLKLEEG

-252 FSTAY
+252 FTTSY

-277 GTTQHPCKAM
+277 GTTQHPCKSM

-297 ETRRSSAY
+297 ETRQDSAY
-305 ATRTYKRY
+305 STRQYKRY
-313 LKGVNT
+313 LKKVNT
-319 WALNYTNIASQF
+319 WHINPSKNIASQF
-331 GNLNGLTIPGAPN
+331 GLLDGLNIPGAPN
-344 NGQLQGDGAYLTNV
+344 DGNLTGNGAYISNIYLTDAYV
-358 YMTGSIIEFTPEQL
+358 QFTPEQVE
-372 DQLHGQDAYAVS
+372 DLHGQDAYSVS
-384 LSSEFGTVIVD
+384 LTRTEGSIIVD
-395 NEFNIIEDYNQTKSL
+395 NEFNIITDYQQRDQF
-410 TFAVQAW
+410 TFEVQAW
-417 KGKTE
+417 RGKTP
-422 LTYSTVYN
+422 LTYNTTVDRDTFFCTWESN
-430 EGSYFVEYTPTG
+430 GI
-442 VECTMQDG
+442 ECRVDNGKFTI
-450 VFKVTKITNINDM
+450 TKITNIHDM
-463 RIDLVINCEGAISVN
+463 KLLIYIHCEGTAIFN
-478 RRYNMSYQL
+478 REFNLSYQL
-487 EANGLWVT
+487 EGNSLWVT

-521 SAIWMSTKSS
+521 SAIWMSTKSA
-531 RKVDEGEWGDPN
+531 RKVDDPDVQWGDPN
-543 RFRGASVEG
+543 RFRGASVAG
-552 SDGQYTVFCYTN
+552 KDGQYTVFCYTN
-564 SSVQPPKPTSTQ
+564 SSIKPPKPTSSQ

-590 PKRESKEVFT
+590 PTRESKEVFT

-605 TVYPDKSLSGWTD
+605 TVYADKSLSGWTD

-631 DGTKLEFIYQVTS
+631 DGTKLEFIYKVTS
-644 VNEAPDK
+644 ASDAPDK

-670 GVSKEKMYEWVSQRE
+670 GVSKDMMYEWVSQRE

-696 GEFTQPVLWSKWGE
+696 GEFSEPVLWSKWGE

-807 RWKVS
+807 RWKIS
-812 ATKPAIP
+812 ATKPSIP
-819 TDTAASGWTT
+819 TDAAALGWSTN
-829 DSEIVPPEGQYV
+829 SELVPGDGEYV

-885 DGKTPS
+885 DGSQPS

-902 PSGWSNHPQGV
+902 PSGWTNHPSGV
-913 TASLVYEWVSQRY
+913 TASLMYEWVSQRY
-926 LDKATQVWGNW
+926 LDKSTQKWGNW
-937 STPGIWSRYAE
+937 STPGIWSRYSE

-960 KRFSNYV
+960 RRFSNYV
-967 GGDSLG
+967 GGSSLA
-973 PGGSNYPPANVDSSE
+973 PGGQYYPPANVDSSE

-993 YVPSGWSDNPVGPTE
+993 YVPDGYTDNPTGPTDA
-1008 SIPYEYVWT
+1008 IKYEYVWI
-1017 RKKENSKWHAWK
+1017 RKKENSKWQAWK
-1029 TGALWAKWSKDGE
+1029 TGALWSKWGDKGDQGD
-1042 PGRPGQDGKPG
+1042 PGQDGSD
-1053 EPGEPGK
+1053 
-1060 PGSNGYSITVNGC
+1060 GSDGADGYSITMSGA
-1073 PSAIR
+1073 PASIR
-1078 SSEGFLQTTNVKLS
+1078 SSLGYLQTTSCTLR
-1092 AIKVRVD
+1092 AIK
-1099 DSATSSVS
+1099 T
-1107 GYWKSY
+1107 
-1113 YLNSSGSWQQI
+1113 NSSGVTSQAYGYFAVYRYSGSSW
-1124 NSTSGTTFTSTWNSS
+1124 NKVSS
-1139 LSTTKFWFGFTTDSG
+1139 SSSNQSSYTASWASDTYATKFWFGFCTDTTPSPDSQRTVIS
-1154 DYSSLSPTSQYKVW
+1154 YE
-1168 SAEVPVVFD
+1168 APVVYD
-1177 GDVSDIDETYT
+1177 GTNGSDADSSYT
-1188 IMRDRGQWRSGVQ
+1188 IMRDCGYWKTGVTYYKAPATTAMNSSEYTKYENYQNMTVVDYVQ
-1201 YYHDKA
+1201 Y
-1207 SNAIKGQ
+1207 NG
-1214 DVSSVTNY
+1214 
-1222 YLYSTDQ
+1222 
-1229 SVSYDTTNWSTNVP
+1229 
-1243 TNTYAQGKLHS
+1243 NT
-1254 YSKITYSDGTITKTI
+1254 
-1269 PEVLLT
+1269 
-1275 YSNSRVT
+1275 
-1282 SVTQYFANST
+1282 
-1292 NTSVPSE
+1292 
-1299 GWSTNKPALN
+1299 
-1309 KDKPYL
+1309 
-1315 FRYFTVNYVN
+1315 
-1325 SDSQSTS
+1325 
-1332 TNSTKKA
+1332 
-1339 IAKYQNDYT
+1339 
-1348 QYQNYDNLTI
+1348 
-1358 IDYVVYQG
+1358 
-1366 NVYLAKQN
+1366 YLAKQN
-1374 NTSQTPSMTSS
+1374 NTNQTPSSSSS
-1385 YWNISSK
+1385 YWQQASK
-1392 QEILTVNNLLANNAK
+1392 NNTLTVNNLLANNAK
-1407 LGDFNFSGSVFT
+1407 LGEFSFSNNVFT
-1419 SNNGKLSMNS
+1419 SSNGKLSMDS
-1429 NTGRFVC
+1429 STGKLTC
-1436 TDVNITGSITATSGT
+1436 TNAAITGTVTATSGT
-1451 FNGTVNA
+1451 FTSGTFVNCTTNSLTITGGDITMTGQFENKAIGNDTTTRTFDTKSMLNKEGLRVVIQKPTNNGTGIISNF
-1458 SGGNF
+1458 GGYIKSIPYTGTLYKNYMCG
-1463 SSVKINSGQIAGF
+1463 VQINSLQPFYIPLSIDA
-1476 EISGNHIGSSA
+1476 SSYSEPA
-1487 TASGSGGGLSINPDF
+1487 MYIDRGYVQGLRLKTVAVSGSNETTDAYGSYI
-1502 IRVGNS
+1502 IRIQN
-1508 TSYVMIGSDTVP
+1508 
-1520 ATVGGAFT
+1520 
-1528 ATGRFVNHNYN
+1528 
-1539 ASTQYGFDSANYGLY
+1539 
-1554 VDVAN
+1554 
-1559 GTKNYALYS
+1559 
-1568 PNAAVRAAAV
+1568 
-1578 YGDTL
+1578 
-1583 NVVSI
+1583 
-1588 TGSTYKLDM
+1588 
-1597 SKGNIIMIRANREYN
+1597 
-1612 VNLPNA
+1612 
-1618 HDVASMFGYKSL
+1618 
-1630 PTYFAI
+1630 
-1636 HVRIMIHP
+1636 
-1644 DTSGVT
+1644 SGVT
-1650 ISGYFRPNNTVNQ
+1650 ISLSNTASEGTMIFMKGVASFNVRPSSGTLWHSDGNTSSNLTCKAGHSYIFIKGTGGQ
-1663 SVYLHPGNSM
+1663 WWEFYCSPG
-1673 GFLVTNYPSFRWVE
+1673 
-1687 TDYAGQ
+1687 